1 MTAMQSTP
9 FLYPYIASVI
19 LTILMGIYALRFR
32 RHIAAAPFIAMCFF
46 AALWALSYIFELGS
60 TNLAVKTLA
69 VKIGYFGVIGVP
81 LSWTAFALAYSGR
94 SNWLT
99 KKNILLT
106 LIFPI
111 LTLGV
116 LWTDAYHHWF
126 FTEISMRKEPVFGLV
141 LIWNPLG
148 WWFWLH
154 AIYIYGILVFATY
167 FLLRE
172 YWDKRDVY
180 RSQIVINITAIV
192 LPWISNGIVIAGLM
206 PLRIDITPVMFSVS
220 ILILGW
226 GFLRYRLLDLVPVAH
241 RAVFESI
248 TDAVIV
254 LDADLR
260 LIDVNPA
267 ACDLFELHPQQVIG
281 KPFQSTFQSWFQLSE
296 TALKTHGYHK
306 DIVIQNTGKPM
317 RWLDLFV
324 STLRV
329 SPTRNGGHIVTLR
342 DVTDLKENE
351 SALAIARDE
360 AMHANT
366 FKGQLLANVS
376 HELRTPLGIILGYAD
391 LLIRKSY
398 GELTEK
404 QFSVLHRI
412 KDSTHYLDGLVSELL
427 DQAQLDSGRLKL
439 SNAQFEPREVFGKT
453 CAQLSVLA
461 EAKKLQFH
469 FSISDDLPISIV
481 GDSQR
486 LKQILVNLISN
497 AVKFTEEGSVT
508 VRIFMPTQT
517 TWSMQITDTGP
528 GIPPEAQKTVFEPFK
543 QLPEA
548 ARVLRK
554 GYGLGLSITKQLIN
568 LMGGDVQLESEV
580 GKGTTFTITL
590 PLITELESQHA

>member
-1 MTAMQSTP
+1 MTAMQFTP

-19 LTILMGIYALRFR
+19 LTALMGVYALRFR

-46 AALWALSYIFELGS
+46 AALWAFCYIFELGS
-60 TNLAVKTLA
+60 TSLAIKTLG
-69 VKIGYFGVIGVP
+69 VKAGYFGVIGVP
-81 LSWTAFALAYSGR
+81 LSWMAFALAYSGR
-94 SNWLT
+94 ASWLT
-99 KKNILLT
+99 KKNILFA

-111 LTLGV
+111 LTLVV
-116 LWTDAYHHWF
+116 LWTNQYHNWF
-126 FTEISMRKEPVFGLV
+126 FKEMSMRTEPVFGLV

-154 AIYIYGILVFATY
+154 AVYIYGILIFATY

-180 RSQIVINITAIV
+180 RSQIAIHITAIV

-206 PLRIDITPVMFSVS
+206 PIRIDITPVMFSVS

-254 LDADLR
+254 LDTDLR
-260 LIDVNPA
+260 IIDVNPA

-281 KPFQSTFQSWFQLSE
+281 KSFQSTFQTWFQLSE

-317 RWLDLFV
+317 RWLDLFI
-324 STLRV
+324 STLRI
-329 SPTRNGGHIVTLR
+329 SPTRNDGHIVTLR
-342 DVTDLKENE
+342 DVTELKENE

-398 GELTEK
+398 GDLTEK
-404 QFSVLHRI
+404 QFSVLNRI
-412 KDSTHYLDGLVSELL
+412 KDSTQYLDGLVSELL

-439 SNAQFEPREVFGKT
+439 SEAQFEPREVFGKT
-453 CAQLSVLA
+453 CSQLSVLA
-461 EAKKLQFH
+461 EAKKLHFD
-469 FSISDDLPISIV
+469 FSISDELPQILV

-508 VRIFMPTQT
+508 VHIFMPTPT
-517 TWSMQITDTGP
+517 AWSMQVTDTGP

-590 PLITELESQHA
+590 PLTTELES